1 MSSQVTLEQLEK
13 QIVQLTPREQLRLI
27 ACVSEQLSAI
37 PLDRPAVVEE
47 ILPQQRKRAADEL
60 LALCDA
66 AADMWEGEFDA
77 VEEIHQ
83 IRQERG
89 E

>member
-13 QIVQLTPREQLRLI
+13 QIIQLTPREQLRLI

-60 LALCDA
+60 LALCDGA
-66 AADMWEGEFDA
+66 AEMWEGEFDA
-77 VEEIHQ
+77 AEEVRQ